1 MSLDL
6 ALGIARSGLAAV
18 QRSLAQTSQNI
29 ANADTPGY
37 TRKAV
42 PQQALAVGDQP
53 AGLRSAEAQRAV
65 DAALLNR
72 LDQSRGAVA
81 ATTVREALLQG
92 IERAHGAAGEGAT
105 LGDAVAALGSAFTG
119 LRAAP
124 ADAGQQRATLIA
136 AETLTGR
143 LNDISGAIGAARQQA
158 QDGIVQEVASA
169 NAALREIAALTLQIR
184 SGAHGGPD
192 GGNAA
197 LEDQRDLAIARLG
210 ETMEVQAVRQPGGDL
225 LLIARGGV
233 VLPLDPNRDVLATT
247 QAAVGPGAFH
257 GPGGTLPGVT
267 LNGIDI
273 TVQLAGGRLGEFIAL
288 RDRTLPRYQ
297 AETDLVAANL
307 ADRFARQGLA
317 LFTDA
322 DGITLPDPAQPYAGS
337 PLMGLAGRLRV
348 AGAVLADPGLLR
360 DGTHAVAA
368 TAGGP
373 SAFTP
378 NPPGGPAGFT
388 TLLDRVIGFS
398 LGAEAAAGVPWPPIA
413 GAGLG
418 PDGSLASP
426 FVAPATLAG
435 YANSVTVAQ
444 LGDRAAASAAKAQ
457 AEGMRMALEARF
469 AAGSGVDVDAEM
481 AGMITLQNAY
491 AANARVLGTVQ
502 SMWDQLLAA
511 VR

>member
-37 TRKAV
+37 TRKSV
-42 PQQALAVGDQP
+42 PQQALVVGGQP

-65 DAALLNR
+65 DTALLNR
-72 LDQSRGAVA
+72 LDQSRGTVA
-81 ATTVREALLQG
+81 AATVREALLQG
-92 IERAHGAAGEGAT
+92 IERAHGAAGDGAT
-105 LGDAVAALGSAFTG
+105 LADAVAALGSAFTG
-119 LRAAP
+119 LLATP

-136 AETLTGR
+136 AETMAGR
-143 LNDISGAIGAARQQA
+143 LNDVSAAIGAARQQA
-158 QDGIVQEVASA
+158 QDGIVQEVAMA
-169 NAALREIAALTLQIR
+169 NTALREIAALTLQLKT
-184 SGAHGGPD
+184 GAD
-192 GGNAA
+192 GGSAA
-197 LEDQRDLAIARLG
+197 LKDQRDLAIARLG
-210 ETMEVQAVRQPGGDL
+210 ESMEVQAIRQPGGDL

-233 VLPLDPNRDVLATT
+233 VLPLDAARDVLA
-247 QAAVGPGAFH
+247 AAPAILAPGAFH
-257 GPGGTLPGVT
+257 GPGGSLPGVT

-273 TVQLAGGRLGEFIAL
+273 TGQLAGGRLGEYVAL
-288 RDRTLPRYQ
+288 RDRSLPRYQ

-322 DGITLPDPAQPYAGS
+322 DGATVPDPAQPYAGS
-337 PLMGLAGRLRV
+337 PQMGLAGRLRV
-348 AGAVLADPGLLR
+348 SAAVQADPRLLR

-368 TAGGP
+368 TPGGP
-373 SAFTP
+373 GAFTP
-378 NPPGGPAGFT
+378 NPAGGPAGFT
-388 TLLDRVIGFS
+388 TLLDRVTGFS
-398 LGAEAAAGVPWPPIA
+398 LGAEAATGVPWPPIA
-413 GAGLG
+413 TAGLG
-418 PDGSLASP
+418 PDGTLASP
-426 FVAPATLAG
+426 FAAAATLAG

-457 AEGMRMALEARF
+457 AEGMQTALEARF
-469 AAGSGVDVDAEM
+469 AAGSHVDVDAEM

-502 SMWDQLLAA
+502 TMWDSLLGA